1 MLTGNYDYELRVAEP
16 RWTRLPQRVE
26 MDDGERA
33 ALWRRR
39 LFEAEAGMTRLLAAH
54 ADQDV
59 ISAWIRTRSEMFGG
73 LPDEVG
79 GGARDWQAIFFRAQ
93 ALMERFLVARLGHD
107 ALRDWAEKNSEVYAL
122 VEGGGSNDARDP
134 LTRLAKQA
142 ELYGSRYALEDD
154 SDAGDATLE
163 IEHCAIWD
171 YRQKAAA
178 RGVPLTLASPC
189 EFCTKATSALIRAHG
204 CEAEH
209 ELLADNPGGPG
220 CRWRA
225 VAPTTSTSEQES

>member
-1 MLTGNYDYELRVAEP
+1 
-16 RWTRLPQRVE
+16 

-54 ADQDV
+54 ADQEL

-107 ALRDWAEKNSEVYAL
+107 ALRDWAEENSEVYAL
-122 VEGGGSNDARDP
+122 VEGGGAPDARAP
-134 LTRLAKQA
+134 LARLAKQA
-142 ELYGSRYALEDD
+142 ELYGSRYALEPTTRPGRR
-154 SDAGDATLE
+154 DARDRALRDLGLPPEGGGPRRPADARLAVRVLHQGDLRADPRARLRRR
-163 IEHCAIWD
+163 A
-171 YRQKAAA
+171 RAA
-178 RGVPLTLASPC
+178 RRQPRRPRLPLARDD
-189 EFCTKATSALIRAHG
+189 ARQ
-204 CEAEH
+204 
-209 ELLADNPGGPG
+209 
-220 CRWRA
+220 
-225 VAPTTSTSEQES
+225 PTDEQES

>member
-1 MLTGNYDYELRVAEP
+1 MAEP
-16 RWTRLPQRVE
+16 RWTREPQRVA

-54 ADQDV
+54 ADQDL

-122 VEGGGSNDARDP
+122 VEGGGAPDARAP
-134 LTRLAKQA
+134 LARLAKQA

-154 SDAGDATLE
+154 ATADDATLE

-204 CEAEH
+204 CDAEH
-209 ELLADNPGGPG
+209 ELLGDNPGGPG

-225 VAPTTSTSEQES
+225 TTRAAASTDEQES